1 MRAWMLPLLLI
12 LPAAAGA
19 GEAPVDSAAHAVPW
33 HQADVLALAETVGD
47 WQLAH
52 IGDVP
57 ATPWG
62 AESVKPQAW
71 EQGALFA
78 GLAALADRSS
88 KPEFAQAILARGQQ
102 TGWQPGPRPY
112 HADDYAIAA
121 SHLWD
126 SRHGAGDAA
135 VAPTRARLDA
145 ILASPPTAD
154 LSFDNP
160 DACQTRW
167 CWCDALF
174 MAPPVWFEMSRIT
187 GDAKYAAFAKQE
199 FWATAA
205 YLQDKDSHL
214 FFRDSRFFDRRD
226 INGEKLFWSR
236 GNGWVF
242 AGLARII
249 PLLDD
254 ADPDKAK
261 FVALFQE
268 MAAEL
273 KTIQKPDG
281 FWSPSLLGDPA
292 TSLPEE
298 SGTGFYTYGFA
309 WGIKAGVLKSA
320 DYEAVVRKG
329 WAALTRT
336 VHDDG
341 TIGYVQPVSDRPDNV
356 AYKDTQFYGTGAFLL
371 AASAV
376 ADLDLGPIGP
386 LKTVVVENPSD
397 HDQAAAPVIIPEVED
412 DSRAGGWS
420 VEMDGRV
427 YAAEYADGGVYTV
440 LPLKAHART
449 SVRLMPQAA
458 PLPQRVQATLNIQ
471 DGALRVGDKVVGGDY
486 HLHKDFE
493 VPPDHTG
500 HDGLIAFEGA
510 GWESDRAAYRLYLD
524 ARNATDI
531 YGKKLPDPILPFIGQ
546 GAGDYHSMN
555 DWGQDIL
562 QVDQSLGIGGIGEVR
577 DGKATQIGPGRVIG
591 HVRNEGPVSASAT
604 VEDLGVDNGAG
615 NLVTTYRIHAGSA
628 LTTVDAHGDGL
639 AGPVAAGI
647 VHHTGMT
654 VFTSGDPGGDW
665 GYIASWGQQSLAGDN
680 LGMVLFF
687 PEDVVATRFNDDGQT
702 LYVTFRNA
710 GDVHYAFAETWV
722 QDASGVRDLDGFKA
736 WIAATLDGLNH
747 PARVVH

>member
-1 MRAWMLPLLLI
+1 MRGWMLLGLI
-12 LPAAAGA
+12 LLAPAAGA
-19 GEAPVDSAAHAVPW
+19 APAPVESAPLPVPW
-33 HQADVLALAETVGD
+33 DRIDVLALAEKAGD
-47 WQLAH
+47 WQLQHLAA
-52 IGDVP
+52 P
-57 ATPWG
+57 PSTQFG
-62 AESVKPQAW
+62 AESVTPTAW
-71 EQGALFA
+71 EQGALFV
-78 GLAALADRSS
+78 GLAALADRSQ
-88 KPEFAQAILARGQQ
+88 KPEFAQGLLDRGKL

-121 SHLWD
+121 SYLWD

-135 VAPTRARLDA
+135 IAPTRARLDA
-145 ILASPPTAD
+145 ILAAPPTAD
-154 LSFDNP
+154 LSFDHP

-167 CWCDALF
+167 CWADALF
-174 MAPPVWFEMSRIT
+174 MAPPVWFEMSKIT
-187 GDAKYAAFAKQE
+187 GDPKYAAFAKQE
-199 FWATAA
+199 FKATAD
-205 YLQDKDSHL
+205 YLYDKDSHL

-226 INGEKLFWSR
+226 LDGHKLFWSR

-249 PLLDD
+249 PLMDN
-254 ADPDKAK
+254 ADPDKAQ
-261 FVALFQE
+261 FVDLFQQ

-273 KTIQKPDG
+273 KSIQKPDG
-281 FWSPSLLGDPA
+281 FWSPSLLGDPD

-298 SGTGFYTYGFA
+298 SGTGFYVFGMA
-309 WGIKAGVLKSA
+309 WGIKAGVLDQA
-320 DYEAVVRKG
+320 DYEPVVRRG

-341 TIGYVQPVSDRPDNV
+341 MVGYVQPVSDRPDTV
-356 AYKDTQFYGTGAFLL
+356 AYDDTQFYGTGAFLL

-376 ADLDLGPIGP
+376 ADLDLAPIGP

-397 HDQAAAPVIIPEVED
+397 FDQAAAPVTIPGIDD

-427 YAAEYADGGVYTV
+427 YAADQVDDAIYTV
-440 LPLKAHART
+440 LPLKAHARA
-449 SVRLMPQAA
+449 SVRIVPQAA
-458 PLPQRVQATLNIQ
+458 PLPLRVRATLDVQ
-471 DGALRVGDKVVGGDY
+471 DGALRVGDTVVGGEY

-500 HDGLIAFEGA
+500 HDGLIAFEGV

-531 YGKKLPDPILPFIGQ
+531 YGKKLPDPILPSIGQ
-546 GAGDYHSMN
+546 GVGDYHSMN

-562 QVDQSLGIGGIGEVR
+562 QVDQSLGIGGIGEAR
-577 DGKATQIGPGRVIG
+577 DGKATQIGPGRIIG
-591 HVRNEGPVSASAT
+591 HVRNAGPVSASAM
-604 VEDLGVDNGAG
+604 VEDLGIDNGAG
-615 NLVTTYRIHAGSA
+615 NLVTAYTIHAGSA
-628 LTTVDAHGDGL
+628 LTSVVAHGDGM

-654 VFTSGDPGGDW
+654 VFTSGDPSGDW
-665 GYIASWGQQSLAGDN
+665 GYIASWGQQSLAGDT
-680 LGMVLFF
+680 LGLVLFF
-687 PEDVVATRFNDDGQT
+687 PESAVATRFNDDGQT
-702 LYVTFRNA
+702 LYVTFRDPGA
-710 GDVHYAFAETWV
+710 VQYAFAETWA

-736 WIAATLDGLNH
+736 YVAATLDGLDH